1 MNKMLMRLRRV
12 SPAWVGLAVLPLILT
27 GCATP
32 MSSNVYS
39 SNTAMQMQTVRY
51 GTIQSLRGVEIA
63 ANNNDMPIGALGGAV
78 IGGLL
83 GSGVGGGL
91 GRSLATAGGAIAGGI
106 AGNAIQDN
114 VGRQNGVEVVVRLDD
129 GRTVSVVQPVGQ
141 ELFRVG
147 QRVQLMTAPNGTTRV
162 TGA

>member
-1 MNKMLMRLRRV
+1 MKRPLHRIGSILI
-12 SPAWVGLAVLPLILT
+12 GLVVLPLALS

-63 ANNNDMPIGALGGAV
+63 GNSNDVPVGALGGAV

-114 VGRQNGVEVVVRLDD
+114 VSRQNGVEVVVRLDD
-129 GRTVSVVQPVGQ
+129 GRTVSVVQPVGS